1 ASRRAGG
8 SRKRQ
13 RSRAM
18 VAAAVSLVLALAFL
32 PIILTGPADP
42 ATPMPPMPATPPDD
56 LDSGGG
62 VADPGREK
70 PAPAAASASGVARR
84 VELAAAAVAGRGGSS
99 SSSSSSS
106 GGYSDNQES
115 RQGFDG
121 QQSWRREQEGGGGGW
136 AGGGDSAVPEDL
148 SAGRAAGGGPTGVVA
163 EGEGGKLRDGRNRC
177 FVGAEGDHRCYP
189 TVFFFGTSKCGTTS
203 LARWLDYHPATHWV
217 ANPRRPHQI
226 EETGVKEAHV
236 FDDPPKGDKAFEE
249 GMHHEKL
256 FITTPKSDAEDV
268 VIDYTPHYI
277 AVAETP
283 HRIADI
289 YGGRESGLKFI
300 VTLREPAS
308 RAISSWEFKNEFNP
322 KKGRREESRSL
333 AKTIVDGGRR
343 AMKLHACLALAKSNA
358 VSPLDRDLKLCNPRK
373 FLEVPLYVSHV
384 GKSMYA
390 LQLERWF
397 DLFGRENFKVVFTDD
412 MAVDPVGVL
421 EDVLHFLGLELTS
434 EDESKGLPDMKK
446 WKKITGMAYNK
457 TKSKKKDELGAQV
470 TDEVKEG
477 LRKFFEPH
485 NEALEEL
492 LGQPLP
498 EAWGP

>member
-1 ASRRAGG
+1 
-8 SRKRQ
+8 
-13 RSRAM
+13 M
-18 VAAAVSLVLALAFL
+18 VAAVVSLVLALAFL
-32 PIILTGPADP
+32 PIILTGPSDP

-70 PAPAAASASGVARR
+70 PAPPAASASGVARR
-84 VELAAAAVAGRGGSS
+84 VELAAAAVAGRGSS
-99 SSSSSSS
+99 SSSSSSAS
-106 GGYSDNQES
+106 YSDNHES

-121 QQSWRREQEGGGGGW
+121 QQSWRREQEEGGGGGW
-136 AGGGDSAVPEDL
+136 AGGGDSGVPEDL
-148 SAGRAAGGGPTGVVA
+148 SAGRAAGGGATGVVA

-203 LARWLDYHPATHWV
+203 LARWLDHHPATHWV

-236 FDDPPKGDKAFEE
+236 FDDPPKGDPAFEE

-256 FITTPKSDAEDV
+256 FITTPKSGAEDV

-300 VTLREPAS
+300 VTLREPAG
-308 RAISSWEFKNEFNP
+308 RAISSWEFKNEYNP

-333 AKTIVDGGRR
+333 AKTIEDGGRR
-343 AMKLHACLALAKSNA
+343 AMKLHACLALAKSKA
-358 VSPLDRDLKLCNPRK
+358 VSPRDRDLKLCNPRK

-434 EDESKGLPDMKK
+434 EDESKGLPDMKG

-457 TKSKKKDELGAQV
+457 TKSKKKDELGDQV

-485 NEALEEL
+485 NEALEEI

-498 EAWGP
+498 EAWGS